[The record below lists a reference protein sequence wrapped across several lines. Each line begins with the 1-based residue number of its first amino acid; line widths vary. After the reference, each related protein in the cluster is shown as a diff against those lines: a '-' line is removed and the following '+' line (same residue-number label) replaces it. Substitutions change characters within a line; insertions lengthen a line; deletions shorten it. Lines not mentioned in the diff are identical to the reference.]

1 MKKHFS
7 ICIICVLALLVTVS
21 LFFMS
26 CNDEKVD
33 DGKDSADKQTT
44 EQEQTQDDE
53 ITDTANDTEA
63 DVTDTDGTGSDT
75 ETDTGASTD
84 TDVGADT
91 EADTGADTGVDTEA
105 PTPPPHSH
113 SYGEWTT
120 VKDATCTENGSM
132 KRVCSC
138 GQEETK
144 SIDALG
150 HDEIHHKAKEPEC
163 ESVGWDAY
171 VTCSRCT
178 YSTYAETP
186 SLGHDLKFNPGR
198 EPTCT
203 ESGYNAY
210 YTCSRCVYAAVLP
223 SDIPPLGHDEIYH
236 DAKEPTCKEI
246 GWYAYVTCA
255 RCSYNTYEERA
266 TLEHTSTEAEQ
277 LPNCIAAGYK
287 ATYCSECWETLSNI
301 TLNALDHNYI
311 NGVCIRC
318 GIRPEW
324 IPNWKILDS
333 SLSGELKH
341 KTAYIKTY
349 DDLTKYITENH
360 LQDDNILNKYTAEYF
375 VNNTLLIQ
383 TTVHQVGEKLYLY
396 CDVSNNTLNIHLSY
410 YNDRT
415 WPEHGFASIVASN
428 AYAIEIPN
436 TLTDNIEAIFVYD
449 SFWSYE
455 IRKLLSQ
462 HTPPCQHILT
472 THDAKAPT
480 CLDVGWDEYVT
491 CSKCNYSTYRE
502 LPTTEHTMVGDTCT
516 VCYYPCTPI
525 RNAEDLKNIARFGS
539 YVLLDDIDL
548 GGAEW
553 TPIEYF
559 EGTFVGNGHKIYNF
573 KITKFH
579 EYAAFFGTNYGTIT
593 GLGLED
599 FVISFASDSTSYSEY
614 SVGALVGYN
623 SGTVI
628 DCYATGEIRVSYGYS
643 ETYIGGLIGYNYRSH
658 IKNCHAA
665 VDITIPSGENTTSY
679 YVGGL
684 VGYSTGDLTNCY
696 AEGDIN
702 LDASQSFTMI
712 GGLIGAVNTEYN
724 SKYSISITNCYAT
737 GSVTANNVKYCAA
750 GGLVGQV
757 ISIVSNPPYHYITDC
772 YATGNV
778 EIHVIATS
786 TSYQDC
792 AGGLVGSLYSSVV
805 TNCHAT
811 GNVTG
816 TGTYQMD
823 AGGLI
828 GISVHPGSSATSFNI
843 IKGSYATGHV
853 SASAANAY
861 AGGLIA
867 YIGMRTDVSDCY
879 ATGNI
884 TAVSNPNITNKTV
897 VAGGLIGLS
906 DLTDAYVTNCYATGN
921 VSVDFFNGNVNRFE
935 EVAAGGLIGQ
945 VFGIIKNCY
954 ATGNV
959 SCINQA
965 SAYYQI
971 GGFVGNDY
979 IGMIQTTKCYRYE
992 GQEFYIKRDGKEVS
1006 QLSNSVGTALD
1017 MDIILSES
1025 FHYNTLGW
1033 SGEIWNIV
1041 DGQLPTLK

>member
-1 MKKHFS
+1 MKKHFR
-7 ICIICVLALLVTVS
+7 ICLLCTLALLVTVAFV
-21 LFFMS
+21 LVG
-26 CNDEKVD
+26 CNGENVSD
-33 DGKDSADKQTT
+33 DKDTADKQTA
-44 EQEQTQDDE
+44 ELSEPQS
-53 ITDTANDTEA
+53 DT
-63 DVTDTDGTGSDT
+63 VTDNTSDSDP
-75 ETDTGASTD
+75 DT
-84 TDVGADT
+84 DT
-91 EADTGADTGVDTEA
+91 EADTSTDIEKDTEEDTGADTED

-120 VKDATCTENGSM
+120 VKDATCTEDGSM
-132 KRVCSC
+132 QRVCTC
-138 GQEETK
+138 GDAETK
-144 SIDALG
+144 TIGATG
-150 HDEIHHKAKEPEC
+150 HSEVSHGAQ
-163 ESVGWDAY
+163 
-171 VTCSRCT
+171 
-178 YSTYAETP
+178 
-186 SLGHDLKFNPGR
+186 

-203 ESGYNAY
+203 
-210 YTCSRCVYAAVLP
+210 
-223 SDIPPLGHDEIYH
+223 D
-236 DAKEPTCKEI
+236 I
-246 GWYAYVTCA
+246 GWYAYVTCSKCSYTSYEERA
-255 RCSYNTYEERA
+255 ALGHDDIYHEAQEPTCTDIGWYAYVTCSRCSYSTYEERA
-266 TLEHTSTEAEQ
+266 TLEHTSKETEQ

-318 GIRPEW
+318 GIRPQW
-324 IPNWKILDS
+324 ILNWSVLYS
-333 SLSGELKH
+333 SDSGELNH
-341 KTAYIKTY
+341 KTAYIKSY
-349 DDLTKYITENH
+349 AELTKYIEENN
-360 LQDDNILNKYTAEYF
+360 LQNDVLLNKYTAEYF
-375 VNNTLLIQ
+375 NNNTLLIQ
-383 TTVHQVGEKLYLY
+383 VDVHQAGETPYLY
-396 CDVSNNTLNIHLSY
+396 CDVSDNMLNIHLSY
-410 YNDRT
+410 YHDYV
-415 WPEHGFASIVASN
+415 WPESMSATIVSTN
-428 AYAIEIPN
+428 VYAIEVPN
-436 TLTDNIEAIFVYD
+436 TLTDNSENILVYY
-449 SFWSYE
+449 SGWSYQTNQ
-455 IRKLLSQ
+455 LLSQ
-462 HTPPCQHILT
+462 HTPPCKHDLT
-472 THDAKAPT
+472 THAAKAPT
-480 CLDVGWDEYVT
+480 CLDIGWDSYVT
-491 CSKCNYSTYRE
+491 CSKCSYSTYRE
-502 LPTTEHTMVGDTCT
+502 LPTAEHTMENGTCT

-553 TPIEYF
+553 TPLEYF
-559 EGTFVGNGHKIYNF
+559 EGTLVGNGHKIYNF

-579 EYAAFFGTNYGTIT
+579 EYAAFFGKNYGTIT
-593 GLGLED
+593 DLGLED
-599 FVISFASDSTSYSEY
+599 FVINIASEEDTDCYI
-614 SVGALVGYN
+614 GALVGYN
-623 SGTVI
+623 SGTVS
-628 DCYATGEIRVSYGYS
+628 DCYAMGEIIISHCND
-643 ETYIGGLIGYNYRSH
+643 TYVGGLIGYNCRSH
-658 IKNCHAA
+658 IKNCHAS
-665 VDITIPSGENTTSY
+665 VDITAPSGENTTSY

-712 GGLIGAVNTEYN
+712 GGLIGAVNNEYN

-737 GSVTANNVKYCAA
+737 GSVTANNVNCAA

-786 TSYQDC
+786 SSYQDC

-884 TAVSNPNITNKTV
+884 TAVSNPNTTNKKV

-921 VSVDFFNGNVNRFE
+921 VSVDFSNGTPSSFKD
-935 EVAAGGLIGQ
+935 VAAGGLIGQ
-945 VFGIIKNCY
+945 IFGIIKNCY

-979 IGMIQTTKCYRYE
+979 IGMLQTTKCYRYE